1 MTLAGEEWVARWG
14 GDRQRWSLPPLPFL
28 PVARLPPPQ
37 KRSLSQ
43 GTQNS
48 LTQTSGYIVSLCAPF
63 NQVKVTFSPCLSLV
77 APCEESPGVAPV
89 SPHPADP
96 GFRRNMY
103 QTVSTVKGLLLDL
116 FQVAFPGCHYPRRPN
131 WNPGYFSIL
140 FFETICLNLHK

>member
-1 MTLAGEEWVARWG
+1 MGGYIEMTLAGEEWVARWG

-96 GFRRNMY
+96 GFR
-103 QTVSTVKGLLLDL
+103 LLHGFQEKHVPDDL
-116 FQVAFPGCHYPRRPN
+116 HCEGFALRPLPGSLP
-131 WNPGYFSIL
+131 WMSL
-140 FFETICLNLHK
+140 SQET